1 MKKRANSK
9 TGGLVSGQEFKRAL
23 YEVLEDTGKRRIGAR
38 VLKQLLIAL
47 ILLNILFA
55 VLETVPE
62 IRDLFSSQLRF
73 VQFASGFIF
82 LTEYIM
88 RLYVA
93 DLHPPLRRYG
103 PVFSRLRYAIQPDA
117 IIDLIGALPLLFV
130 LFLPNQAVTMVIV
143 LRLLRFLKLARYSP
157 ALRSLISA
165 VGNERRALLGS
176 SMIIFGVILLSATV
190 MYLIEKDDQPEKFRS
205 ILHGIYWAITT
216 VTTVG
221 YGDVVPVSNLGK
233 MVAGIVML
241 MGYGLIAL
249 PVGIIASAFAR
260 EIHSRDF
267 VVTWSMVARVPLFED
282 LKATEIA
289 EVSKLLQSLRVQ
301 KGGTIADKG
310 DVADKMYFIADGE
323 VEIRLQ
329 HDTVFLGEGSFFGE
343 LALINQT
350 PRTAKVV
357 AYKDCQL
364 LVLEAEALKHLM
376 DKDEKLA
383 KKIMDEARD
392 RVAAGKRVLGELAE
406 EELQQAGVFASSEQM
421 DQEPELFEKDS
432 TPQDDDDTDEPD
444 SEEERLKD
452 ASTSEKEPER

>member
-1 MKKRANSK
+1 MNMRAKSE
-9 TGGLVSGQEFKRAL
+9 TGGSVSGHEFKRAL

-38 VLKQLLIAL
+38 VLRNFLIVLILINIAL
-47 ILLNILFA
+47 A

-62 IRDLFSSQLRF
+62 IRDILSTHLRLIQLG
-73 VQFASGFIF
+73 SGLVF
-82 LTEYIM
+82 LAEYVM

-130 LFLPNQAVTMVIV
+130 VFLPNQAVTMVVI

-176 SMIIFGVILLSATV
+176 SMIIFGVILMAATL
-190 MYLIEKDDQPEKFRS
+190 MYLIEHDDQPEKFRS

-233 MVAGIVML
+233 MVGGIVML

-289 EVSKLLQSLRVQ
+289 EVSKLLQSLRVR

-329 HDTVFLGEGSFFGE
+329 HDTVYLGEGSFFGE

-376 DKDEKLA
+376 DRDDGLA
-383 KKIMDEARD
+383 KKIMEEARD

-406 EELQQAGVFASSEQM
+406 EELQQAGVFASSEGAE
-421 DQEPELFEKDS
+421 QEPELFQGDKPPEEA
-432 TPQDDDDTDEPD
+432 DT
-444 SEEERLKD
+444 EED
-452 ASTSEKEPER
+452 APEDAADRETDRDR

>member
-1 MKKRANSK
+1 
-9 TGGLVSGQEFKRAL
+9 
-23 YEVLEDTGKRRIGAR
+23 
-38 VLKQLLIAL
+38 
-47 ILLNILFA
+47 
-55 VLETVPE
+55 
-62 IRDLFSSQLRF
+62 
-73 VQFASGFIF
+73 
-82 LTEYIM
+82 
-88 RLYVA
+88 
-93 DLHPPLRRYG
+93 
-103 PVFSRLRYAIQPDA
+103 
-117 IIDLIGALPLLFV
+117 
-130 LFLPNQAVTMVIV
+130 MVVI

-176 SMIIFGVILLSATV
+176 SMIICGVILMAATL
-190 MYLIEKDDQPEKFRS
+190 MYLIEHDDQPEKFRS

-221 YGDVVPVSNLGK
+221 YGDVVPVTNLGK
-233 MVAGIVML
+233 TVGGIVML

-289 EVSKLLQSLRVQ
+289 EVAKLLQSLRVRKGGTVARVPLFEDLKATEIAEVAKLLQ
-301 KGGTIADKG
+301 SLRVRKGGTIAEQG

-329 HDTVFLGEGSFFGE
+329 HDTVYLGEGSFFGE

-364 LVLEAEALKHLM
+364 LVLERKP
-376 DKDEKLA
+376 
-383 KKIMDEARD
+383 
-392 RVAAGKRVLGELAE
+392 
-406 EELQQAGVFASSEQM
+406 SN
-421 DQEPELFEKDS
+421 
-432 TPQDDDDTDEPD
+432 T
-444 SEEERLKD
+444 
-452 ASTSEKEPER
+452 